1 MPIFQKKPKGNPF
14 FPLWQKVPWVYW
26 KWCLLRLSHN
36 SAQVE
41 NQQIQQPFLLLWQK
55 WYCKNFILQ
64 IWTKL
69 GNKHWINSQPLFPS
83 FVQICKIKFFLAV
96 FLVFSL
102 STTMTKTF
110 PCVFLCFRFEYSNF
124 LCYSSTFAIVEKCHS
139 ELPLSCHLMGVVPT
153 YFKLLDFFNYHPL
166 HTSCDIFF
174 VRITNKNPINQFYLR
189 NAKNWYKNGTK

>member
-1 MPIFQKKPKGNPF
+1 MTYWTHTKKRRNPDFPPGEKWTCCEFIFSLIWCVNLLPIFQKKPKGKPF

-26 KWCLLRLSHN
+26 KWCLLKLSHN
-36 SAQVE
+36 SAQGE

-55 WYCKNFILQ
+55 WYWKNFILQ

-69 GNKHWINSQPLFPS
+69 GNKHWELKWQKLSRVF
-83 FVQICKIKFFLAV
+83 QIWIQH
-96 FLVFSL
+96 
-102 STTMTKTF
+102 
-110 PCVFLCFRFEYSNF
+110 F

-174 VRITNKNPINQFYLR
+174 VRITN
-189 NAKNWYKNGTK
+189 